1 MAETKTK
8 SVVGITANL
17 QCRYLMNDGWTV
29 EKYYQGRSTRR
40 VTKKQKSEEV
50 LQKHRK
56 KMTKEAKTVALEECF
71 RERLGFTEFKDVIC
85 DELNR
90 PMKV

>member
-1 MAETKTK
+1 MKFF
-8 SVVGITANL
+8 
-17 QCRYLMNDGWTV
+17 MNDEWKV
-29 EKYYQGRSTRR
+29 KKCYRGRSTRP
-40 VTKKQKSEEV
+40 VTKKLKREEI
-50 LQKHRK
+50 LNKHK
-56 KMTKEAKTVALEECF
+56 EKMTREAKTAALEECF